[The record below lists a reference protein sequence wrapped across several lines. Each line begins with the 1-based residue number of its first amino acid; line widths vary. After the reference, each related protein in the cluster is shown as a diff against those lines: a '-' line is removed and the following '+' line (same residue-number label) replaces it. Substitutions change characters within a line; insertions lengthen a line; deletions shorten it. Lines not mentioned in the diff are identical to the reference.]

1 MIRFSLAK
9 TQLASQRAR
18 RVAVVVTLLA
28 TALLGSSLPPSFHG
42 FGILVVLCLVVLDL
56 LLVRAT
62 GGLAFTRR
70 RTLDERETALRDHA
84 YRRGFRLLGV
94 ALAVELLIVIATA
107 YVSFALSTLG
117 QNGSFAGSPELNNV
131 ITGRGLTAVIELL
144 VMLPTLMIAWSD
156 PNHLEPR
163 GRQPGR
169 RGVLPWLS
177 VPAVAAAWLLVVAT
191 VPEQAT
197 AASTN
202 FSIGFGMEGAS
213 CAHFSAGRVVGSQFG
228 ATVGLRVG
236 VCWNGTTAFVANDPS
251 IPLPPSAIAAMRGVP
266 PGTPANFINPADLSI
281 TACGADNLD
290 DFATVS
296 GMTCRSTV
304 DAAGTL
310 DYTVR
315 AHVSALPGGIGQ
327 RDVTMILIVDR
338 NGRVLAR
345 P

>member
-1 MIRFSLAK
+1 VTRVTLRK
-9 TQLASQRAR
+9 TQLASRRAR
-18 RVAVVVTLLA
+18 RVAVLVTLLA

-42 FGILVVLCLVVLDL
+42 LGILVVLCLVVLDL

-62 GGLAFTRR
+62 AGLAFTRR
-70 RTLDERETALRDHA
+70 RTLDERESALRDHA

-117 QNGSFAGSPELNNV
+117 QNGSFAGSPELNNA

-144 VMLPTLMIAWSD
+144 VMLPTLMIAWAD
-156 PNHLEPR
+156 PDHVEPR
-163 GRQPGR
+163 GREPGR
-169 RGVLPWLS
+169 RGVLLWLS
-177 VPAVAAAWLLVVAT
+177 VPAVAAAWLLVVST

-202 FSIGFGMEGAS
+202 FSISFGLEGAS

-236 VCWNGTTAFVANDPS
+236 VCWNGTTAFVAYDPS
-251 IPLPPSAIAAMRGVP
+251 IPLPPSAIAAMSVP
-266 PGTPANFINPADLSI
+266 AGTSANFFNPADLSI

-315 AHVSALPGGIGQ
+315 AHVAALPGGIGQ
-327 RDVTMILIVDR
+327 RDVTMTLVVDR

>member
-1 MIRFSLAK
+1 MNRLTHLRK
-9 TQLASQRAR
+9 PQLESRRAR
-18 RVAVVVTLLA
+18 RVTVLVILLA
-28 TALLGSSLPPSFHG
+28 TALLGSSVPPSFHG

-70 RTLDERETALRDHA
+70 RTLDERESALRDHA

-94 ALAVELLIVIATA
+94 ALAVELLIVIATD

-117 QNGSFAGSPELNNV
+117 QNASFAGSAELNNA
-131 ITGRGLTAVIELL
+131 ITGRGLTAIIELL

-156 PNHLEPR
+156 PDHVEPR
-163 GRQPGR
+163 GREPGR
-169 RGVLPWLS
+169 RRALLWLS
-177 VPAVAAAWLLVVAT
+177 VPAVAVAWLLVVST

-202 FSIGFGMEGAS
+202 YSIGFGLEGAT
-213 CAHFSAGRVVGSQFG
+213 CTHFSAGRVVGSQFG

-236 VCWNGTTAFVANDPS
+236 VCWNGTTAFVTNDPS
-251 IPLPPSAIAAMRGVP
+251 IPLPPSALAAMGVP
-266 PGTPANFINPADLSI
+266 SGTPANFINPADLSI

-296 GMTCRSTV
+296 AMTCRSTV

-327 RDVTMILIVDR
+327 RDVIMTVVVDR

>member
-1 MIRFSLAK
+1 VIRVTLRK
-9 TQLASQRAR
+9 TQLESRRAR
-18 RVAVVVTLLA
+18 RVAVLATLLA
-28 TALLGSSLPPSFHG
+28 TALLGSSIPPSFHG
-42 FGILVVLCLVVLDL
+42 FGILVVLCLLVLDL

-62 GGLAFTRR
+62 AGLAFTRR
-70 RTLDERETALRDHA
+70 RTLDERESALRDHA

-94 ALAVELLIVIATA
+94 ALAVEVLIVIATD
-107 YVSFALSTLG
+107 YLSFALSNLS
-117 QNGSFAGSPELNNV
+117 QNGSFAASTQLNNV
-131 ITGRGLTAVIELL
+131 ITGRGLTAILELL

-156 PNHLEPR
+156 PDHEAP
-163 GRQPGR
+163 GREPGR
-169 RGVLPWLS
+169 RAAVLWLS
-177 VPAVAAAWLLVVAT
+177 VPALAAAWLLVVST
-191 VPEQAT
+191 MPEQAT

-202 FSIGFGMEGAS
+202 SSSFGLAGAT
-213 CAHFSAGRVVGSQFG
+213 CAQFSAGRIVGSQFG

-236 VCWNGTTAFVANDPS
+236 ICWNGTTAFVTNDPS
-251 IPLPPSAIAAMRGVP
+251 IPLPPSALAAMGVP
-266 PGTPANFINPADLSI
+266 AGTPANFVNPADLSI

-296 GMTCRSTV
+296 RMTCRSTV

-310 DYTVR
+310 EYTVR

-327 RDVTMILIVDR
+327 RDVTMTVVVDR

>member
-1 MIRFSLAK
+1 MIRVSLRK
-9 TQLASQRAR
+9 TQLASRRAR
-18 RVAVVVTLLA
+18 RVAVLVTLLA

-42 FGILVVLCLVVLDL
+42 LGILVVLCLVVLDL

-62 GGLAFTRR
+62 AGLAFTRR
-70 RTLDERETALRDHA
+70 TTLDERESALRDHA

-107 YVSFALSTLG
+107 YLSFALSNLG
-117 QNGSFAGSPELNNV
+117 QNGAFSGSTQLNNV
-131 ITGRGLTAVIELL
+131 ITGRGLTAIIELL
-144 VMLPTLMIAWSD
+144 VMLPTLMIAWAD
-156 PNHLEPR
+156 PDHEA
-163 GRQPGR
+163 PGR
-169 RGVLPWLS
+169 EPVRRAALLWLS
-177 VPAVAAAWLLVVAT
+177 VPALAAAWLLVVSTA
-191 VPEQAT
+191 PEQAT

-202 FSIGFGMEGAS
+202 SSSFGLAGAT
-213 CAHFSAGRVVGSQFG
+213 CAQFSAGRIVGSQFG

-236 VCWNGTTAFVANDPS
+236 VCWNGTTAFVTNDPS
-251 IPLPPSAIAAMRGVP
+251 IPLPPSALAAMGVP
-266 PGTPANFINPADLSI
+266 SGTPANFFNPADVSI

-296 GMTCRSTV
+296 GVTCRSTV

-315 AHVSALPGGIGQ
+315 AHVSALPVGIGQ
-327 RDVTMILIVDR
+327 RDVTMTLVVDR

>member
-1 MIRFSLAK
+1 VTRLTLLRK
-9 TQLASQRAR
+9 PQLESRRAR
-18 RVAVVVTLLA
+18 RVTVLVILLV

-42 FGILVVLCLVVLDL
+42 LGIVVVLCLVVLDL

-70 RTLDERETALRDHA
+70 RTLDERESALRDHA

-94 ALAVELLIVIATA
+94 ALAVELLIIIATD
-107 YVSFALSTLG
+107 YLSLALSNLS
-117 QNGSFAGSPELNNV
+117 QNGSFTGSTQLNNV
-131 ITGRGLTAVIELL
+131 ITGRGLTAIIELL
-144 VMLPTLMIAWSD
+144 VMLPTLMIAWAD
-156 PNHLEPR
+156 PDHVEPS
-163 GRQPGR
+163 GREPGR
-169 RGVLPWLS
+169 RARLPWLA
-177 VPAVAAAWLLVVAT
+177 VPALAAAWLLAVST

-202 FSIGFGMEGAS
+202 SSSFGMENAT
-213 CAHFSAGRVVGSQFG
+213 CAQFSAGRIVGSQFG

-236 VCWNGTTAFVANDPS
+236 VCWNGTTAFVADDPS
-251 IPLPPSAIAAMRGVP
+251 IPLPPSTLAAMGVP
-266 PGTPANFINPADLSI
+266 AGTPSNFINPAELSV
-281 TACGADNLD
+281 TACGADNMD

-296 GMTCRSTV
+296 GMTCRGVT

-315 AHVSALPGGIGQ
+315 AHVSAWPGGILQ
-327 RDVTMILIVDR
+327 RDVTMTVIVDR
-338 NGRVLAR
+338 DGRVLAR

>member
-1 MIRFSLAK
+1 VIRVTLRK
-9 TQLASQRAR
+9 TQLASRRAR
-18 RVAVVVTLLA
+18 RVAVLVTLVA
-28 TALLGSSLPPSFHG
+28 TALVGSSLPPSFHG
-42 FGILVVLCLVVLDL
+42 LGILVVLCLVVLDV

-62 GGLAFTRR
+62 SGLAFTRR
-70 RTLDERETALRDHA
+70 RTLDERESALRDHA

-94 ALAVELLIVIATA
+94 ALAVELLIVIATD

-117 QNGSFAGSPELNNV
+117 QNGSFAGSPELNNA
-131 ITGRGLTAVIELL
+131 ITGRGLTAILELL

-156 PNHLEPR
+156 PDHVEPR
-163 GRQPGR
+163 GREPGR
-169 RGVLPWLS
+169 RGALLWLS
-177 VPAVAAAWLLVVAT
+177 VPTVAAAWLLVVST

-202 FSIGFGMEGAS
+202 FSISFGLQGAT

-251 IPLPPSAIAAMRGVP
+251 IPLPPSAVAAMQVP
-266 PGTPANFINPADLSI
+266 ADAPANFFNPADVSI

-327 RDVTMILIVDR
+327 RDVTMTLVVDR
-338 NGRVLAR
+338 KGRVLAR

>member
-1 MIRFSLAK
+1 VNRLTLLRK
-9 TQLASQRAR
+9 TQLESRRAR
-18 RVAVVVTLLA
+18 RVAVLVILLV

-42 FGILVVLCLVVLDL
+42 LGIVVVLCLVVLDL

-62 GGLAFTRR
+62 SGLAFTRR
-70 RTLDERETALRDHA
+70 RTLDERESALRDHA

-94 ALAVELLIVIATA
+94 ALAVEVLIVIATD
-107 YVSFALSTLG
+107 YLSFALSTLS
-117 QNGSFAGSPELNNV
+117 QNGSFAGSPQLNNV
-131 ITGRGLTAVIELL
+131 ITGRGLAAIVELL
-144 VMLPTLMIAWSD
+144 VMLPTLMIAWAD
-156 PNHLEPR
+156 PDHIEPR
-163 GRQPGR
+163 GREPGR
-169 RGVLPWLS
+169 RAALLWLA
-177 VPAVAAAWLLVVAT
+177 VPALAAAWLLAVST

-202 FSIGFGMEGAS
+202 SSSFGLEGAT
-213 CAHFSAGRVVGSQFG
+213 CAQFSAGRIVGSQFG

-236 VCWNGTTAFVANDPS
+236 VCWNGTTAFVADDPS
-251 IPLPPSAIAAMRGVP
+251 IPLPRSALAAMGVP
-266 PGTPANFINPADLSI
+266 AGTPSNFINPAELSV

-296 GMTCRSTV
+296 GMTCRGMT

-310 DYTVR
+310 NYTVR
-315 AHVSALPGGIGQ
+315 AHVSTWPGGIGQ
-327 RDVTMILIVDR
+327 RDVSMTVVIDR

>member
-1 MIRFSLAK
+1 MIRVSLRK
-9 TQLASQRAR
+9 TQLASRRAR
-18 RVAVVVTLLA
+18 RVAVLVTLLA

-42 FGILVVLCLVVLDL
+42 FGVLAVLCLVVLDL

-62 GGLAFTRR
+62 GGLAFTRS

-84 YRRGFRLLGV
+84 YRRGFRLLGA

-107 YVSFALSTLG
+107 YLSLALSTLG
-117 QNGSFAGSPELNNV
+117 QNGPFPGGTQLNNV
-131 ITGRGLTAVIELL
+131 ITGRGLTAILELL

-156 PNHLEPR
+156 PDHVEPR
-163 GRQPGR
+163 GREPGR
-169 RGVLPWLS
+169 RAALVWLS
-177 VPAVAAAWLLVVAT
+177 LPAVAAAWLVAVST

-197 AASTN
+197 AASTTSAS
-202 FSIGFGMEGAS
+202 FSLEGAS
-213 CAHFSAGRVVGSQFG
+213 CAHFSAGRIVGSQFG

-236 VCWNGTTAFVANDPS
+236 VCWNGTTAFVADDPS
-251 IPLPPSAIAAMRGVP
+251 VPLPPSAIATMGVP
-266 PGTPANFINPADLSI
+266 AGTPANFFNPADLSI

-296 GMTCRSTV
+296 GMTCRSTI

-310 DYTVR
+310 NYTVR
-315 AHVSALPGGIGQ
+315 AHISALPGGIGQ
-327 RDVTMILIVDR
+327 RDVTMSVVVDR

>member
-1 MIRFSLAK
+1 VIRVSLRK
-9 TQLASQRAR
+9 TQLASRRAR
-18 RVAVVVTLLA
+18 RVAVLVTLLA

-42 FGILVVLCLVVLDL
+42 FGVLAVLCLVVLDL

-62 GGLAFTRR
+62 GGLAFTRS

-84 YRRGFRLLGV
+84 YRRGFRLLGA

-107 YVSFALSTLG
+107 YLSLALSTLG
-117 QNGSFAGSPELNNV
+117 QNGPFSGGTQLNNV
-131 ITGRGLTAVIELL
+131 ITGRGLTAILELL
-144 VMLPTLMIAWSD
+144 VMLPTLMIAWAD
-156 PNHLEPR
+156 PDHVEPR
-163 GRQPGR
+163 GREPGR
-169 RGVLPWLS
+169 RAALLWLS
-177 VPAVAAAWLLVVAT
+177 VPAVAAAWLLVVST

-202 FSIGFGMEGAS
+202 STSFGGLAGSS
-213 CAHFSAGRVVGSQFG
+213 CAHFSAGRIVGSQFG

-236 VCWNGTTAFVANDPS
+236 VCWNGTTAFVADDPS
-251 IPLPPSAIAAMRGVP
+251 IPLPPSAIAAMGVP
-266 PGTPANFINPADLSI
+266 AGAPGNDFNPADLSI

-296 GMTCRSTV
+296 GMTCRGVT

-315 AHVSALPGGIGQ
+315 APVSALPGGIGQ
-327 RDVTMILIVDR
+327 RDVTMTLVVDR